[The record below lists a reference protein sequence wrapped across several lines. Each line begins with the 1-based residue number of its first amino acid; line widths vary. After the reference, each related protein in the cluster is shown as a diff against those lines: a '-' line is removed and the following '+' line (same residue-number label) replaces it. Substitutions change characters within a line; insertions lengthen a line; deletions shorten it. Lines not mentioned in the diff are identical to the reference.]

1 MESKFLPLSNYS
13 KLKNKLKPFL
23 SVGKGLQL
31 GYCSMYCFATAS
43 AS

>member
-13 KLKNKLKPFL
+13 KLKNKLKPFP

-31 GYCSMYCFATAS
+31 GYCSMYCFATAN